1 MEQKNELIKKPTT
14 FYGINL
20 SFLKRHGEL
29 IAALISG
36 ILILIGYVI
45 NHMSTQ
51 TPWYIFLFAYLI
63 GGFAKAKEG
72 IEETLKEKT
81 LNVELLMIFAALGAA
96 FIHHWFEGAMLIF
109 IFALSGALETYST
122 EKSSKALSSL
132 MKLQPETATR
142 LDHGLVATV
151 PVNELNLGDLIQI
164 KPSERV
170 PADGVIV
177 KGETTI
183 DASSMTG
190 ESIPILKKVNDE
202 VMAGTVNLEGH
213 LIVKV
218 TKRSQDSMFSRIL
231 HLVQSAQNEKVPA
244 QAFIEKFENLY
255 VSFVLLFVALMLILP
270 PFLFGWTW
278 SHTIYRSM
286 VLLVVASPCALVAS
300 TTPAILSAIAN
311 GARNGILIKGGIHLQ
326 QLASIQ
332 AIAFDKTGTLTT
344 GLPKVTQ
351 FVNVSPITNDD
362 LLGHVAAIESHT
374 THPLGLAIVD
384 YAKEHIKTIPNPDQ
398 VKIVPGYGVYGQI
411 DQCDYKIGKANPE
424 FIDEVSLHLFLKE
437 VHIKENQSLVFIER
451 NGEVIGCIGLND
463 EVRETSKE
471 AITSLRQYGIKSVML
486 TGDNEKVAK
495 TIMEETGVDSMIAD
509 CLPDQKATAIKQIKK
524 EYGSVAM
531 IGDGINDTPALAT
544 ADLGIGMGAG
554 TDAALETADII
565 LMKND
570 LMKIIDTVKLSKKM
584 NRIIKQN
591 IAFSLMV
598 ILVLVVSNFIEVLN
612 LPLGVVGHEGST
624 ILVILNGLRLL
635 KNS

>member
-142 LDHGLVATV
+142 LDHGLVSTV

-190 ESIPILKKVNDE
+190 ESIPIFKKVNDE

-451 NGEVIGCIGLND
+451 NGEVIGYIGLND

-591 IAFSLMV
+591 IAFALMV